1 MLGIG
6 GWGWQLGW
14 QLVFEDM
21 GIVLVGFSLKGEG
34 GIVIGCSR
42 LVEGV
47 VKASQFD
54 GLGDGS
60 KHCLD
65 ATSFDFVSA
74 AKITLLD
81 LLNENL

>member
-6 GWGWQLGW
+6 GWGLQLGW

-21 GIVLVGFSLKGEG
+21 VIVLVGFSLKGEG
-34 GIVIGCSR
+34 GIVIGCSG

-47 VKASQFD
+47 VKASQVD

-60 KHCLD
+60 ECHLD

-74 AKITLLD
+74 ARITLLD